1 MRPATHWLAAS
12 ALGDANGIVT
22 DAGGR
27 TTIPGVFAAGDCALV
42 PDPDTWLHATT
53 EHWDVAARQ
62 GAVVARTI
70 LGRPAPKPRPPY
82 FWSDQL
88 GTKLQMIGR
97 TRCAD
102 AVEIEDVAPSPCFI
116 ARYRRAGRLVG
127 LFAAGAPQA
136 VGQARREIDATPRA
150 SAARGEAARQFA
162 YPAVKELARHVGAVA
177 AGPTS

>member
-1 MRPATHWLAAS
+1 M
-12 ALGDANGIVT
+12 
-22 DAGGR
+22 
-27 TTIPGVFAAGDCALV
+27 FAAGDCALA

-62 GAVVARTI
+62 GALVARTI

-97 TRCAD
+97 TRGAD
-102 AVEIEDVAPSPCFI
+102 SIEIEDVAPSPCFI

-127 LFAAGAPQA
+127 LFATGAPLA
-136 VGQARREIDATPRA
+136 VGRDDTRPTVRVTTANAA
-150 SAARGEAARQFA
+150 SRSC
-162 YPAVKELARHVGAVA
+162 P
-177 AGPTS
+177 